1 MFASKKL
8 NSFLS
13 FFLFFFL
20 QELSGDDDVV
30 DTITEMAEK
39 DKDVV
44 EGQGTA
50 LQITG
55 DDTSV
60 DKGNSGNIMADE
72 IPGVVV
78 SNEDILAM
86 ADEVVHEVAPIMID
100 KVSVGWIDEAH
111 VGTADIVHVDTADE
125 IRDRTYGVIPIVATS
140 NVTVIAGS
148 TAGDSHAQDVDS
160 IDSEDTVLAKP
171 QPLQIIPFSTRHDES
186 RITDPI
192 ESRVS
197 SPSVRMAS
205 IMEGISLF
213 GVAPRFERVLR
224 EESSTVVVGDHSLS
238 RALINGSQVPALE
251 GTSIQDVDGGGM
263 ADTEVHGVDTVPA
276 GDISLVDESKPFLLF
291 ITLICH
297 IFVGA
302 FFLFSFFFFFLKPP
316 FLFFLFFG
324 RWQGTCSH
332 GKGKG
337 RCCSCAVC
345 CCKLLSDTVCSGDGY
360 SWRSCCIL

>member
-171 QPLQIIPFSTRHDES
+171 QPLQIIPFATRHDES

-302 FFLFSFFFFFLKPP
+302 FFLFSFFFFF
-316 FLFFLFFG
+316 
-324 RWQGTCSH
+324 
-332 GKGKG
+332 
-337 RCCSCAVC
+337 
-345 CCKLLSDTVCSGDGY
+345 
-360 SWRSCCIL
+360 